1 MPKRKSIA
9 TAWVL
14 LLLMGILPAAG
25 RGAAGDE
32 KKQNSDKQ
40 KRISQE
46 EGQQSRFKKW
56 LEEDVYYIITPEE
69 KNVFLK
75 LTTDEEREQFIE
87 QFWRRRDPDP
97 KTDYNEYKEDHYR
110 RIVYANENFS
120 SGIPGWKTD
129 RGMVYIKFGPP
140 DHIEDYVYG
149 AGYDRP
155 SWEGLGKTKVFPTQF
170 WEYRYIPGIGS
181 DIELEFVDSGGG
193 NLYTLTT
200 DPNTKDLLLH
210 ADSQGKT
217 LAEQTEDAWRI
228 DRVVN
233 RHDAGSRDDRY
244 THERV
249 KDQPFNKYELLANI
263 NKPPEI
269 KYKDLKSIVDTRIS
283 YNLFPFVVRA
293 DYIKISEQQV
303 LVPVTVQVPTG
314 EMTFKDRKFDVVSGE
329 LNFYGIVT
337 TMSGRFVQEFEDQ
350 LNRELKKDQ
359 LEEEKK
365 NTSSYQKFL
374 LLASGMY
381 KLGLV
386 VKDVNSGRIGSLE
399 IKLDVPSYQK
409 DTLNGSSLILT
420 RKITKVNDPGNDIG
434 PFVLGDLKLVPDF
447 DRRFNSQDP
456 LLMYMQVYNMAID
469 QNRLEPDVRVEYI
482 AELEGQ
488 PFYRYQDLKGET
500 YQFVSGDRLVITGGL
515 PLKKFAPGKYTLR
528 IRIHDN
534 ISGADLERVEKFEV
548 VS

>member
-1 MPKRKSIA
+1 MPKRNLSA
-9 TAWVL
+9 TALVL
-14 LLLMGILPAAG
+14 LLLMMILPSASQ
-25 RGAAGDE
+25 GAADE

-46 EGQQSRFKKW
+46 ERQKERYKKW
-56 LEEDVYYIITPEE
+56 LEEDVYYLITPEE

-97 KTDYNEYKEDHYR
+97 KTPYNEFKEEHYR
-110 RIVYANENFS
+110 RIVYANENFT

-170 WEYRYIPGIGS
+170 WEYRYIEGIGS
-181 DIELEFVDSGGG
+181 DVELEFVDSGGG

-210 ADSQGKT
+210 ADTQGKT

-233 RHDAGSRDDRY
+233 RHDAGSRDDRF
-244 THERV
+244 THERI
-249 KDQPFNKYELLANI
+249 KDQPFNKYELLASI
-263 NKPPEI
+263 SKPPEI
-269 KYKDLKSIVDTRIS
+269 KYKDLKSIVDTRIY
-283 YNLFPFVVRA
+283 YNLLPFVVRA

-303 LVPVTVQVPTG
+303 LVPVTLQIPTD
-314 EMTFKDRKFDVVSGE
+314 EITFKDRKFGMISGE
-329 LNFYGIVT
+329 VNFYGIVT

-350 LNRELKKDQ
+350 IIRDMKQEA

-365 NTSSYQKFL
+365 IPSRYQKFL
-374 LLASGMY
+374 LLPTGIY

-399 IKLDVPSYQK
+399 IKLNVPSYQR

-420 RKITKVNDPGNDIG
+420 RRITRVENSGNDIG
-434 PFVLGDLKLVPDF
+434 PFVLGDLKLVPDL
-447 DRRFNSQDP
+447 DHRFQATDP
-456 LLMYMQVYNMAID
+456 LLMYMQVYNMTID
-469 QNRLEPDVRVEYI
+469 QNRLKPDVRVEYI
-482 AELEGQ
+482 AELDGQ
-488 PFYRYQDLKGET
+488 PFYRYQDLTGDT
-500 YQFVSGDRLVITGGL
+500 YQFISGDRLVITGGL
-515 PLKKFAPGKYTLR
+515 PLKKFVPGKYTLR
-528 IRIHDN
+528 IRVHDN